1 MTTVLWYWVRIKVY
15 SLISLWKNEA
25 SFSSEMILMLNA
37 VNLKKIQLSLTCQ
50 ISSQYQYS
58 GLECLFL
65 ADFPAIIFS
74 SIANIHSYV
83 FMNPKVQTCIHKSF
97 LLLPIL
103 FVVRCIVRSYAFFVN
118 PKVHTCTHVHTHA
131 HTHATLIS
139 LEQSLQCS
147 AYMHKWTTQVKGQTA
162 HTSDNATWQHMW
174 QCYIAMLHDNSHDN
188 ATWQLT
194 WQWYV
199 TMVHDNATWQL
210 TWQCYVTMLGDNTMW
225 QCYVTMLRDN
235 ATHMFSV
242 NCGFGTL
249 AMLWQ
254 G

>member
-83 FMNPKVQTCIHKSF
+83 FMNPKVQTCIHKSI

-103 FVVRCIVRSYAFFVN
+103 FVVRCIVRSYDFFVN

-139 LEQSLQCS
+139 LEQSLHSVPPICTNEQ
-147 AYMHKWTTQVKGQTA
+147 HRLKVRL
-162 HTSDNATWQHMW
+162 HTHLTMLRGNICDNATLQCYMTTHMIMLHDNSHDNGMW
-174 QCYIAMLHDNSHDN
+174 QWYVTMLHDNSHDN
-188 ATWQLT
+188 A
-194 WQWYV
+194 
-199 TMVHDNATWQL
+199 
-210 TWQCYVTMLGDNTMW
+210 MW
-225 QCYVTMLRDN
+225 QC
-235 ATHMFSV
+235 
-242 NCGFGTL
+242 
-249 AMLWQ
+249 
-254 G
+254 